1 VNDTMTKAVPRSQ
14 GPAKPAGSWRRHRAA
29 LALVGVTLALAAMAC
44 TKPPGGEP
52 PPPPT
57 GPCRLIDFQQADVKP
72 APSPAGTVVYVLTV
86 SGVKPSMSQTVKLV
100 PVTYIQQPDY
110 WRIEVQACDP
120 AEVGL
125 PATGP
130 YTVSLTITGTM
141 GKKGIEVAGATRTQ
155 RFDLASDS
163 PAPAPGPVGSWHV
176 TGVSGGF
183 TGATIPLVAGSTIS
197 LDIKADGS
205 LSVKACNQYGASWKT
220 DGSAIAIGD
229 IAATKMA
236 CPDNGIGDQENRY
249 FSALR
254 SAVSWTVERNTLS
267 LLDSRGLVIVTAD
280 RGHGPGHAEA

>member
-1 VNDTMTKAVPRSQ
+1 VNETMTSSAPRPT
-14 GPAKPAGSWRRHRAA
+14 GTGRRHRRA
-29 LALVGVTLALAAMAC
+29 LALVGVVVVLAAVAC
-44 TKPPGGEP
+44 TKPPGGDPPP

-57 GPCRLIDFQQADVKP
+57 GPCRLIDFQRAEVKP

-86 SGVKPSMSQTVKLV
+86 SGVKPSVSQTVRLV

-120 AEVGL
+120 PEVGL

-130 YTVSLTITGTM
+130 FEVSLPITGSM

-155 RFDLASDS
+155 RFDLASDT
-163 PAPAPGPVGSWHV
+163 PAPKPGPVGSWHV

-183 TGATIPLVAGSTIS
+183 TGVTIPVVAGSTIS

-205 LSVKACNQYGASWKT
+205 LSGRACNQYWASWTT
-220 DGSAIAIGD
+220 DGSTIAISD
-229 IAATKMA
+229 VAATKMA
-236 CPDNGIGDQENRY
+236 CPDNGVGDQENRY

-254 SAVSWTVERNTLS
+254 AAVSWKVERTTLS
-267 LLDSRGLVIVTAD
+267 LIDSRGLVVVTAD
-280 RGHGPGHAEA
+280 RGHGPAEA